1 MIPTNPEN
9 IDNKITVRLHT
20 VDDVKKFVQVTSTFP
35 SNINAITKRG
45 DVVDA
50 KSILGLFSIDLLL
63 NFEVQIET
71 DNYEEYM
78 AFERE
83 MEEFRR

>member
-20 VDDVKKFVQVTSTFP
+20 IDDVKKFVQVASTFP
-35 SNINAITKRG
+35 SNINVITKRG